1 MPATQLVIKCQIP
14 GVITTF
20 GVLPQDTVKGSW
32 EEKKR
37 QHSTFTA
44 SYSVSYQVSNT
55 WVSQVITTFGVL
67 PQDTV
72 KGSWEE
78 KKRQHS
84 TFTAYLS
91 RALGERASKT
101 LFPRVGDRQ
110 VLHAAQNF
118 FIISV

>member
-1 MPATQLVIKCQIP
+1 MPRLLDPLSIVTVSVGNLYEKLQCEKLVSERFP
-14 GVITTF
+14 SP
-20 GVLPQDTVKGSW
+20 LL
-32 EEKKR
+32 
-37 QHSTFTA
+37 A

-84 TFTAYLS
+84 TSTVYYL
-91 RALGERASKT
+91 GPWGKER
-101 LFPRVGDRQ
+101 
-110 VLHAAQNF
+110 
-118 FIISV
+118 